1 MTPGMLLVWGLAGA
15 VEPSALP
22 DPIADPAYAF
32 CHEAGADADQVR
44 AWCSLVP
51 KLPPDACP
59 GLRATCAA
67 GEFEAMPTS
76 CSGLTGTP
84 DDLGGFAGHPN
95 GEENEVWRAPP
106 GCARAAEGCV
116 PALGVGAG
124 LSSFITWGAA
134 LVVALLVLL
143 LVRLILRR
151 LGVWTGRPA
160 ASALD
165 PSRVELRGI
174 EGDDD
179 LPALPEDELLARAWA
194 LLEAGQLGDAVVMAR
209 GAALRRLARRG
220 WLHLHRARTDREYLA
235 ALGDQPEER
244 AHVAVTLAAVETHRF
259 ALRPLDVA
267 EARAAVQAAA
277 RILAVLLIGLLLL
290 PTPAWASRRYAPYGD
305 AALYDLM
312 EGLGWQVE
320 ATPGRLD
327 AIHAGVDLVVL
338 DLRAVN
344 IDDPTWEA
352 LLGWVD
358 AGGLLLVAGPL
369 DDHFPE
375 VGERGLYTGAEPE
388 LHVATWL
395 ADAGVPA
402 PVLPNGPTYQWC
414 DGEALLVAGLPKDA
428 PRLSEESR
436 PERARDCP
444 EPQAVSAL
452 LRGDGVV
459 IAIAEALLL
468 RNGALMLEENRR
480 FLVGVLTTPIEAVGA
495 ELPQR
500 PVVWLATASSV
511 APPRN
516 PFQVLAGARML
527 PLVVHLLVVWGVLVL
542 ARGWPLSPRRDPP
555 EAGRRDFMEH
565 VEALGA
571 RWREVGASRHAAAS
585 VASLVLGQ
593 LGARGLHDRTL
604 RAGYDEAGAADL
616 VRRAEAVAADP
627 QGVNSPDDIQLVE
640 DLCKVMRP
648 T

>member
-1 MTPGMLLVWGLAGA
+1 MTAAILLAWGLAGA

-22 DPIADPAYAF
+22 DPLSDAAYAF

-59 GLRATCAA
+59 GLRATCTA
-67 GEFEAMPTS
+67 GDFEAMPTS
-76 CSGLTGTP
+76 CAGLTGTP

-106 GCARAAEGCV
+106 GCARMAEGCV
-116 PALGVGAG
+116 PAIGVGAG

-143 LVRLILRR
+143 LVRMILRR
-151 LGVWTGRPA
+151 LGVWTGRSAP
-160 ASALD
+160 SALD
-165 PSRVELRGI
+165 LSRVEVRGI

-179 LPALPEDELLARAWA
+179 LPALPEHELLARAWA
-194 LLEAGQLGDAVVMAR
+194 LLEAGQLGEAVIMAR

-235 ALGDQPEER
+235 ALRDQPEER
-244 AHVAVTLAAVETHRF
+244 AHIAVTLAAVETHRF
-259 ALRPLDVA
+259 ALRPLDVG
-267 EARAAVQAAA
+267 EARAAVEAAA
-277 RILAVLLIGLLLL
+277 RIVVVVLLTLLLL
-290 PTPAWASRRYAPYGD
+290 PTQAWAGRRYAPYGD
-305 AALYDLM
+305 AAVYDLM
-312 EGLGWQVE
+312 EGLGWKVD

-327 AIHAGVDLVVL
+327 AIHDGVDLVVV
-338 DLRAVN
+338 DLQAVKV
-344 IDDPTWEA
+344 DDPTWEA
-352 LLGWVD
+352 LLAWVEG
-358 AGGLLLVAGPL
+358 GGLLLVAGSMEER
-369 DDHFPE
+369 FPE
-375 VGERGLYTGAEPE
+375 VGERGLYTGAEPD
-388 LHVATWL
+388 LHVASWL
-395 ADAGVPA
+395 AEAGVPA

-414 DGEALLVAGLPKDA
+414 DGDGLLLAGLPEDA

-436 PERARDCP
+436 PERARDCA
-444 EPQAVSAL
+444 EPQAAAAL
-452 LRGDGVV
+452 LRGEGVV
-459 IAIAEALLL
+459 IAVAEALLL

-480 FLVGVLTTPIEAVGA
+480 FLVGVLTSPLEADEW
-495 ELPQR
+495 ELPEH

-527 PLVVHLLVVWGVLVL
+527 PLVAHLLLVWGVLVL